1 MTPGSSSR
9 RRVVATA
16 GVAATALVL
25 AACGGGD
32 GDSGDSGAGGGGTL
46 TIGTTDKVTT
56 LDPAGS
62 YDNGS
67 FAVMNQ
73 VFPFLMN
80 TPLGSPDV
88 EPDIA
93 ESAEFTSP
101 TQYTVTLKPDLKW
114 ANGND
119 LTSSDVKFTFDR
131 QLAIADE
138 NGPSSLLYN
147 LASVD
152 TPDDTTVVFNLKTE
166 NDQVFPQIL
175 SSPAGP
181 IVDEDVFSA
190 TELTPDQDIVDGNAF
205 HGQYVITSYD
215 LNNLVSYEAYPDY
228 QGLLGAA
235 KTENDQVF
243 PQILSSPAGPI
254 VDEDVFS
261 ATELTPDQD
270 IVDGNAFH
278 GQYVI
283 TSYDLNNLVSY
294 ETYPDY
300 QGLLGAAK
308 TEKINVKYYAD
319 ASNLKLD
326 IQEGNIDVA
335 FRSLSATDIED
346 LRGNDNV
353 KVVDGPGG
361 EIRYIVFNFN
371 TQPYGATT
379 PEADPAKAL
388 AVRQAVADLIDREE
402 IADQVYKDTYTPLY
416 SYVAEGLTGAVEPLK
431 EKYGDGQGGPDVDAA
446 KAALEA
452 AGVTTPV
459 QLSLQYSN
467 DHYGPS
473 SGDEYALIK
482 DQLESSGLFTV
493 DLQTTEWV
501 QYSEQ
506 RTEDVYP
513 AYQLGWFP
521 DYSDADNYLT
531 PFFLTEN
538 FISNHYDNKEVND
551 LILQQAATPDAAER
565 TALIEQIQDLVAD
578 DLSTVPY
585 LQGAQVAVTGADVE
599 GAEDTLDPSFKF
611 RYGALSKG

>member
-9 RRVVATA
+9 RRIVATA
-16 GVAATALVL
+16 GLAATALVL
-25 AACGGGD
+25 AACGGSDDD
-32 GDSGDSGAGGGGTL
+32 GDSGGGTGGAL
-46 TIGTTDKVTT
+46 TVGTTDKVTT

-73 VFPFLMN
+73 VFPFLLN
-80 TPLGSPDV
+80 TPLGSPEV

-101 TQYTVTLKPDLKW
+101 TEYTVTLKPDLKW

-131 QLAIADE
+131 QVAIADPE
-138 NGPSSLLYN
+138 GPSALLAN
-147 LASVD
+147 LESTEAV
-152 TPDDTTVVFNLKTE
+152 DDTTVVFHLKAA
-166 NDQVFPQIL
+166 NDQTFPQVL
-175 SSPAGP
+175 SSPVGP
-181 IVDEDVFSA
+181 IVDEEVLSA
-190 TELTPDQDIVDGNAF
+190 DEVTPDQDIVDGNAF
-205 HGQYVITSYD
+205 HGPYTITSYD
-215 LNNLVSYEAYPDY
+215 FNNLVSYQAYPDY
-228 QGLLGAA
+228 QGLLGAP
-235 KTENDQVF
+235 KTETV
-243 PQILSSPAGPI
+243 
-254 VDEDVFS
+254 
-261 ATELTPDQD
+261 
-270 IVDGNAFH
+270 
-278 GQYVI
+278 
-283 TSYDLNNLVSY
+283 
-294 ETYPDY
+294 
-300 QGLLGAAK
+300 
-308 TEKINVKYYAD
+308 NVKYYAD
-319 ASNLKLD
+319 SSNLKLD
-326 IQEGNIDVA
+326 IQEGNVDVA

-346 LRGNDNV
+346 LRGNDSV
-353 KVVDGPGG
+353 QVVDGPGG

-371 TQPYGATT
+371 TQPFGATT

-388 AVRQAVADLIDREE
+388 AVRQAMADLIDREE
-402 IADQVYKDTYTPLY
+402 LADQVYKGTYTPLY
-416 SYVAEGLTGAVEPLK
+416 SYVADGLTGATESLK
-431 EKYGDGQGGPDVDAA
+431 EKYGDGEGGPDAD
-446 KAALEA
+446 KAAQVLEA
-452 AGVTTPV
+452 AGVQTPV

-482 DQLESSGLFTV
+482 DQLETSGLFTV

-501 QYSEQ
+501 QYAEQ
-506 RTEDVYP
+506 RTQDTYP

-538 FISNHYDNKEVND
+538 FLGNHYDNKQVND
-551 LILQQAATPDAAER
+551 LILQQVGTPDPAER
-565 TALIEQIQDLVAD
+565 QALIEEIQDLVAD
-578 DLSTVPY
+578 DLSSLPY